1 MTAAQVTNIEQVFR
15 TDDGSGN
22 MLVPNFILYLDE
34 LITFDSQR
42 SFVAFDESESTIAC
56 IRSNNDVYTQVKNP
70 LSINVTSFEDVVCME
85 ALCNMLNFE
94 AALDGLCPN
103 MDSDIKEKIMKW
115 ATKVCGNVRNLEPM
129 EKRPYYKKEPIPGG
143 AYFGAAARED
153 LTTGDTVYDQGY
165 IND

>member
-1 MTAAQVTNIEQVFR
+1 MTSAQVTSIEQIFR
-15 TDDGSGN
+15 TLDGSGN

-42 SFVAFDESESTIAC
+42 SFVAFDESEETIIC

-70 LSINVTSFEDVVCME
+70 LSISTTSFEDVVCME
-85 ALCNMLNFE
+85 ALCNMSNFE
-94 AALDGLCPN
+94 SVLTALCPN
-103 MDSDIKEKIMKW
+103 MDSDIQEKIVKW
-115 ATKVCGNVRNLEPM
+115 ATRICGNVRNLEPM

-143 AYFGAAARED
+143 VYFGAAARDD
-153 LTTGDTVYDQGY
+153 LAAGDTVYDQGY